1 MFRIISLVVIL
12 GTVAV
17 CLGHFVL
24 FGIRR
29 AVRRDESGRRL
40 YRFSF
45 WERLIHLVTV
55 ASFLTLACTGFAATL
70 IYQERL
76 AGWLWV
82 YHLLGAS
89 VFSVGVV
96 LTTLIWA
103 RDGCF
108 AAYDCEW
115 VRKMGGYL
123 QHGAHVPAGRFNA
136 GQKGYF
142 WGVGVL
148 GLAAMVSGMLL
159 AWPVLPREYQAIAL
173 LLHRYGALA
182 FVFSALGHLYLT
194 TGGNP
199 GTWQAMVT
207 GWVDAKWAEH
217 HHPVWYGQ
225 ATGHSTPGD
234 GGGQAY

>member
-17 CLGHFVL
+17 CLGHFIL

-29 AVRRDESGRRL
+29 AVERDASGRRL

-45 WERLIHLVTV
+45 WERLVHLLTV
-55 ASFLTLACTGFAATL
+55 ASFLLLAVTGFMAAL

-76 AGWLWV
+76 GGWLWV
-82 YHLLGAS
+82 YHLLGAC
-89 VFSVGVV
+89 VFSVAVV
-96 LTTLIWA
+96 VTMLIWA

-108 AAYDCEW
+108 ASHDWEW

-148 GLAAMVSGMLL
+148 GLASMVSGMLL
-159 AWPVLPREYQAIAL
+159 AWPVLAPEYQSLVL
-173 LLHRYGALA
+173 LVHRYGALA
-182 FVFSALGHLYLT
+182 FVFAGLGHLYLT

-207 GWVDAKWAEH
+207 GWVDMKWAEH
-217 HHPVWYGQ
+217 HHPVWYRR
-225 ATGHSTPGD
+225 ATGSGAGEHGD
-234 GGGQAY
+234 DEAH